1 MKKKNRL
8 KFEKTKQNKKHP
20 TNLNNFLFII
30 SRVLHLMTTKK
41 KIHGLVLMNEYGL
54 DTDEFVKNR
63 KIIEN

>member
-1 MKKKNRL
+1 MKKKSTKIWKN
-8 KFEKTKQNKKHP
+8 KTKQKTPNKLKQFP
-20 TNLNNFLFII
+20 FYNKSCPSFDDD
-30 SRVLHLMTTKK
+30 KK